1 MKITKLDLSNISDK
15 ITPYNTTI
23 KGTKKFLNMS
33 VSEYIN
39 DEKKFRDILTEDDY
53 QFFLN
58 IKTNRLDV
66 YKTKDELEKLYKVSM
81 SFFKLIPHKNRESLL
96 QGSFLSVDVN
106 CLCFLTALIY
116 ADKSLSNL

>member
-39 DEKKFRDILTEDDY
+39 DENKFRDILTEDDY

-58 IKTNRLDV
+58 I
-66 YKTKDELEKLYKVSM
+66 
-81 SFFKLIPHKNRESLL
+81 
-96 QGSFLSVDVN
+96 
-106 CLCFLTALIY
+106 
-116 ADKSLSNL
+116 